1 MAKIEWDKL
10 EKQCNKTNLP
20 INLEALIGKQE
31 QCLHK
36 IAIPT
41 KFELVLPNYEIA
53 EVICVN
59 CGKIVG
65 LLARKTLPKLSFSNL
80 SKIEAENKKEVK

>member
-1 MAKIEWDKL
+1 MVFMFIGEYFHTID
-10 EKQCNKTNLP
+10 EK
-20 INLEALIGKQE
+20 GR
-31 QCLHK
+31 

-59 CGKIVG
+59 CDKIVG